1 MSKTEE
7 KYFQS
12 NKELWNKRTSIHKT
26 SDFYNLE
33 GFRKGNNAL
42 NEIELDELGDVSDK
56 SILHL
61 QCHFGLDSMSWSRFG
76 ANVTGIDFSEDA
88 INIANDLN
96 TELDLNANFI
106 CSNIYDLKENL
117 DQKFDIV
124 YTSYGVIGWLP
135 DLIRWADIISH
146 FLKPGGTFYMA
157 EFHPVVWMFDDNFS
171 RLVYSYFNSG
181 VLEIEQEGT
190 YTDRNADIKH
200 IEYSWNHSISEVIN
214 ALISHGLNIKLMNE
228 HDYSPYDCFQ
238 NTVKNNAGN
247 YFIKGYEKVLPMVY
261 SIKAIKE

>member
-1 MSKTEE
+1 M
-7 KYFQS
+7 
-12 NKELWNKRTSIHKT
+12 R
-26 SDFYNLE
+26 NL
-33 GFRKGNNAL
+33 
-42 NEIELDELGDVSDK
+42 
-56 SILHL
+56 
-61 QCHFGLDSMSWSRFG
+61 
-76 ANVTGIDFSEDA
+76 TGIDFSEDA

-214 ALISHGLNIKLMNE
+214 TLISHGLNIKLMNE